1 MQHFLGK
8 KRKSSFEFVTIGM
21 TLLQNRIEVV
31 RRKIDVLVST
41 IREWIRFYLCIHS
54 NFIVRSTCVFFIGS
68 TFIISNYDRKLS
80 LLKTLLSSNFNLILL
95 FTLYGKKIVFYFS
108 LFIFILDLFRFWY
121 DPLYRHLGC
130 WTIGTRTG

>member
-95 FTLYGKKIVFYFS
+95 FTLYGNFFFLFFIIYFYFR
-108 LFIFILDLFRFWY
+108 FI
-121 DPLYRHLGC
+121 
-130 WTIGTRTG
+130 